1 MADSIRIFQLAKELN
16 ISHTDILDFLKSK
29 DISVSSH
36 MSPIDGKTQQ
46 IVYTEF
52 AKDRQSAERDRKEQV
67 RKEIHDSKVVMKTKS
82 VKKFQILSV
91 QEQREAEKKKAES
104 KAVETSKDEGKSK
117 KAPAEIKPKKKL
129 RKITLREPE
138 NKDDGKKA
146 KKHKDDIKKDN
157 SAVKR
162 LKKTLASIDSGPKKK
177 SYKKLKKD
185 SNAVDGDQIRVVEL
199 SEYASID
206 EVAKVLDVGTSE
218 VIGKCLQMGILAT
231 VNQRLEWDV
240 IELIAGEYDVELKKY
255 EEVVD
260 DLFVTAHSEEELTNA
275 IQRAPVV
282 TIMGH
287 VDHGKTSILDYIRE
301 TKVAAGESGG
311 ITQRV
316 GAYQVVHNENAITF
330 LDTPGHEAFT
340 AMRARGAQS
349 TDIVILV
356 VAADDSV
363 MPQTIEAINHAKA
376 AEVPIVVAINKID
389 KQGANPDIVKRELSE
404 KNVLVEEWGGKI
416 QSVNTSAITGE
427 GIDALMEAILLEAEV
442 LDLKANVDIDCK
454 GIVIDSKLDKGLG
467 PVATVLIQKGTLKIG
482 TPFICNNH
490 PGKVRAIM
498 NERNERVKE
507 AKPSDPVQILG
518 FDQVP
523 QAGDIFA
530 EVENESD
537 LKKIAN
543 ERQRIKREIDLQM
556 VQKTSLDSIS
566 AQIKEGDINNLNI
579 IIKADA
585 DGSIEA
591 LIQSIEKINNDEVGV
606 DIVHKGVGNV
616 TESDVLLAQA
626 SQAIIIGFGV
636 QVPSNTK
643 LLASQNNVEIR
654 AYSIIYQIVEDVK
667 MAVEGLLKPDM
678 VEEVIGVAVVKESF
692 KIPKIGFIAGSQV
705 ESGKITRDSFV
716 RLIREEEEL
725 VSKGSITS
733 LKRFKDDVASVD
745 SGMECGISVEG
756 VKKYFE
762 GDRIVAYK
770 INEIKRTL
778 ADSWI
783 ISHFLDQKEYH
794 NKF

>member
-157 SAVKR
+157 SAVNR

-185 SNAVDGDQIRVVEL
+185 SNAVDGDQVRVVEL
-199 SEYASID
+199 AEYASID

-218 VIGKCLQMGILAT
+218 VIGKCLQLGILAT

-498 NERNERVKE
+498 NERNERIKE

-778 ADSWI
+778 ADS
-783 ISHFLDQKEYH
+783 
-794 NKF
+794 

>member
-138 NKDDGKKA
+138 DKDDDKKA

-778 ADSWI
+778 ADS
-783 ISHFLDQKEYH
+783 
-794 NKF
+794 

>member
-1 MADSIRIFQLAKELN
+1 MSDSIRIFQLAKELN

-46 IVYTEF
+46 LVYTEF

-82 VKKFQILSV
+82 VKKFKIMSV
-91 QEQREAEKKKAES
+91 EDQRKSEKKKAE
-104 KAVETSKDEGKSK
+104 EPIKDEKDSK
-117 KAPAEIKPKKKL
+117 KTEAKKEDPVEKKPKKKL
-129 RKITLREPE
+129 RKISLREPV
-138 NKDDGKKA
+138 KKEDKKQA
-146 KKHKDDIKKDN
+146 KKHKDELKKDS

-162 LKKTLASIDSGPKKK
+162 LKKTLASMDSSPKKK
-177 SYKKLKKD
+177 SYKKSKKD
-185 SNAVDGDQIRVVEL
+185 VGLEDGDQKRSIEL
-199 SEYASID
+199 AEYASID
-206 EVAKVLDVGTSE
+206 EIAKVLDVSTSE

-260 DLFVTAHSEEELTNA
+260 DLFVTSHSEEELSNA
-275 IQRAPVV
+275 IERAPVV

-287 VDHGKTSILDYIRE
+287 VDHGKTSILDYIRK

-316 GAYQVVHNENAITF
+316 GAYQVLHNDNKITF

-404 KNVLVEEWGGKI
+404 KDVLVEDWGGKI
-416 QSVNTSAITGE
+416 QSVHTSAQTGE
-427 GIDALMEAILLEAEV
+427 GIDDLMEAILLEAEV
-442 LDLKANVDIDCK
+442 LDLKANQDIDCK
-454 GIVIDSKLDKGLG
+454 GIVIDSRLDKGLG
-467 PVATVLIQKGTLKIG
+467 PVATVLIQKGTLSIG

-498 NERNERVKE
+498 NENNERITE
-507 AKPSDPVQILG
+507 ARPSDPVQILG

-579 IIKADA
+579 IIKADS

-636 QVPSNTK
+636 QIPSNTK

-692 KIPKIGFIAGSQV
+692 KIPKIGFKLFLSDT
-705 ESGKITRDSFV
+705 E
-716 RLIREEEEL
+716 IRA
-725 VSKGSITS
+725 VFI
-733 LKRFKDDVASVD
+733 F
-745 SGMECGISVEG
+745 
-756 VKKYFE
+756 F
-762 GDRIVAYK
+762 
-770 INEIKRTL
+770 
-778 ADSWI
+778 I
-783 ISHFLDQKEYH
+783 IFYL
-794 NKF
+794 FPI

>member
-240 IELIAGEYDVELKKY
+240 IELIASEYDVELKKY

-778 ADSWI
+778 ADS
-783 ISHFLDQKEYH
+783 
-794 NKF
+794 

>member
-1 MADSIRIFQLAKELN
+1 MSDSIRIFQLAKELN
-16 ISHTDILDFLKSK
+16 ISHNDILDFLKSK

-46 IVYTEF
+46 LVYTEF

-82 VKKFQILSV
+82 VKKFKIMSV
-91 QEQREAEKKKAES
+91 EDQRKSEKKKTEP
-104 KAVETSKDEGKSK
+104 KPDEDKKTKEDKVEAKKSS
-117 KAPAEIKPKKKL
+117 PAEKKPKKKL
-129 RKITLREPE
+129 RKISLREPE
-138 NKDDGKKA
+138 KKEDKKQS
-146 KKHKDDIKKDN
+146 KKHKDELKKDS

-177 SYKKLKKD
+177 SYKKSKKD
-185 SNAVDGDQIRVVEL
+185 LKIEDGDQQRVIEL
-199 SEYASID
+199 TEYASID
-206 EVAKVLDVGTSE
+206 EIAKVLDVSTSE
-218 VIGKCLQMGILAT
+218 IIGKCLQMGILAT

-260 DLFVTAHSEEELTNA
+260 DLFVTSHSEEELSDA
-275 IQRAPVV
+275 IERAPVV

-316 GAYQVVHNENAITF
+316 GAYQVLHNENKITF

-376 AEVPIVVAINKID
+376 AEVPIIVAINKMD
-389 KQGANPDIVKRELSE
+389 KQGANPDVVKRELSE
-404 KNVLVEEWGGKI
+404 KDVLVEEWGGKI
-416 QSVNTSAITGE
+416 QSVNTSAKTGE
-427 GIDALMEAILLEAEV
+427 GIDALMEAIILEAEV
-442 LDLKANVDIDCK
+442 LDLKANEEIDCK

-482 TPFICNNH
+482 TPFICNNF

-498 NERNERVKE
+498 NERNERIKE
-507 AKPSDPVQILG
+507 AKPSDAVQILG

-523 QAGDIFA
+523 QSGDIFA
-530 EVENESD
+530 EVSNESD

-566 AQIKEGDINNLNI
+566 AQIKEGDVITI
-579 IIKADA
+579 
-585 DGSIEA
+585 DG
-591 LIQSIEKINNDEVGV
+591 G
-606 DIVHKGVGNV
+606 
-616 TESDVLLAQA
+616 
-626 SQAIIIGFGV
+626 
-636 QVPSNTK
+636 
-643 LLASQNNVEIR
+643 
-654 AYSIIYQIVEDVK
+654 
-667 MAVEGLLKPDM
+667 
-678 VEEVIGVAVVKESF
+678 
-692 KIPKIGFIAGSQV
+692 
-705 ESGKITRDSFV
+705 SGKV
-716 RLIREEEEL
+716 
-725 VSKGSITS
+725 
-733 LKRFKDDVASVD
+733 
-745 SGMECGISVEG
+745 MQ
-756 VKKYFE
+756 
-762 GDRIVAYK
+762 
-770 INEIKRTL
+770 
-778 ADSWI
+778 I
-783 ISHFLDQKEYH
+783 I
-794 NKF
+794 

>member
-1 MADSIRIFQLAKELN
+1 MSDSIRIFQLAKELN

-29 DISVSSH
+29 DIAVSSH

-82 VKKFQILSV
+82 VKKFKIMSV
-91 QEQREAEKKKAES
+91 EDQRKSDKKKAEGPINDE
-104 KAVETSKDEGKSK
+104 KDNKKTEEKIEVTFET
-117 KAPAEIKPKKKL
+117 KPKKKL
-129 RKITLREPE
+129 RKISLREPE
-138 NKDDGKKA
+138 KKEDKKQIRKQKDEL
-146 KKHKDDIKKDN
+146 KKDS

-162 LKKTLASIDSGPKKK
+162 LKKTLASMDASPKKK
-177 SYKKLKKD
+177 SYKKSKKD
-185 SNAVDGDQIRVVEL
+185 VRLEDGDQKRTIEL
-199 SEYASID
+199 AEYASID
-206 EVAKVLDVGTSE
+206 EIAKVLDVSTSE

-240 IELIAGEYDVELKKY
+240 IELIAGEYDVELSKY
-255 EEVVD
+255 EEVID
-260 DLFVTAHSEEELTNA
+260 DLFTTSHSEEELSNA
-275 IQRAPVV
+275 IERAPVV

-287 VDHGKTSILDYIRE
+287 VDHGKTSILDYIRK

-316 GAYQVVHNENAITF
+316 GAYQVLHKDNKITF

-389 KQGANPDIVKRELSE
+389 KQGANPDVVKRELSE
-404 KNVLVEEWGGKI
+404 KNVLVEDWGGKI
-416 QSVNTSAITGE
+416 QCVHTSAQTGE
-427 GIDALMEAILLEAEV
+427 GIDDLMEAILLEAEV
-442 LDLKANVDIDCK
+442 LDLKANQDIDCK
-454 GIVIDSKLDKGLG
+454 GIVIDSRLDKGLG
-467 PVATVLIQKGTLKIG
+467 PVATVLIQKGTLTIG

-498 NERNERVKE
+498 NENNERITQ
-507 AKPSDPVQILG
+507 ARPSDPVQILG

-579 IIKADA
+579 IIKADS

-626 SQAIIIGFGV
+626 SKAIIIGFGV
-636 QVPSNTK
+636 QIPSNTK

-705 ESGKITRDSFV
+705 ESGKITRDCFV

-778 ADSWI
+778 ADS
-783 ISHFLDQKEYH
+783 
-794 NKF
+794 

>member
-16 ISHTDILDFLKSK
+16 ISHTDILDFLKSR

-91 QEQREAEKKKAES
+91 QEQRESEKKKAELKNDSSS
-104 KAVETSKDEGKSK
+104 KTSKKKE
-117 KAPAEIKPKKKL
+117 KAPVEAKPKKKL
-129 RKITLREPE
+129 RKISVREPE
-138 NKDDGKKA
+138 KVETKKA
-146 KKHKDDIKKDN
+146 KKHKDEIKKDN

-185 SNAVDGDQIRVVEL
+185 SKAIDSDQVRTVEL
-199 SEYASID
+199 AEYATID
-206 EVAKVLDVGTSE
+206 EIAKVLDVGTSE

-260 DLFVTAHSEEELTNA
+260 DLFVTAHSDEELINA
-275 IQRAPVV
+275 IERAPVV

-316 GAYQVVHNENAITF
+316 GAYQVMHNENKITF

-442 LDLKANVDIDCK
+442 LDLKANEEIDCK

-498 NERNERVKE
+498 NERNERIKE
-507 AKPSDPVQILG
+507 AKPSDPIQILG

-756 VKKYFE
+756 VKKYSE

-778 ADSWI
+778 ADS
-783 ISHFLDQKEYH
+783 
-794 NKF
+794 

>member
-1 MADSIRIFQLAKELN
+1 MSESIRIFQLAKELN

-46 IVYTEF
+46 LVYTEF
-52 AKDRQSAERDRKEQV
+52 SKDRQSAERDRKEQV

-82 VKKFQILSV
+82 VKKFKIMSV
-91 QEQREAEKKKAES
+91 EDQRKSEKKKAE
-104 KAVETSKDEGKSK
+104 EPIKDKKDSK
-117 KAPAEIKPKKKL
+117 KTEAKKEAPVEKKPKKKL
-129 RKITLREPE
+129 RKISLREPE
-138 NKDDGKKA
+138 KKQDQKQI
-146 KKHKDDIKKDN
+146 KKHKDELKKDS

-162 LKKTLASIDSGPKKK
+162 LKKTLASMDASPKKK
-177 SYKKLKKD
+177 SYKKSKKD
-185 SNAVDGDQIRVVEL
+185 VGLEDGDQKRTIEL
-199 SEYASID
+199 AEYASID
-206 EVAKVLDVGTSE
+206 EIAKVLDVSTSE

-260 DLFVTAHSEEELTNA
+260 DLFVTSHSEEELSNA
-275 IQRAPVV
+275 TERAPVV

-316 GAYQVVHNENAITF
+316 GAYQVLHKNNKITF

-404 KNVLVEEWGGKI
+404 KDVLVEDWGGKI
-416 QSVNTSAITGE
+416 QSVHTSAQTGE
-427 GIDALMEAILLEAEV
+427 GIDDLMEAILLEAEV
-442 LDLKANVDIDCK
+442 LDLKANQDIDCK
-454 GIVIDSKLDKGLG
+454 GIVIDSRLDKGLG
-467 PVATVLIQKGTLKIG
+467 PVATVLIQKGTLSIG

-498 NERNERVKE
+498 NENNERITE
-507 AKPSDPVQILG
+507 ARPSDPVQILG

-579 IIKADA
+579 IIKADS

-636 QVPSNTK
+636 QIPSNTK

-705 ESGKITRDSFV
+705 ESGKITRDCFV
-716 RLIREEEEL
+716 RLIRAEEEL

-778 ADSWI
+778 ADS
-783 ISHFLDQKEYH
+783 
-794 NKF
+794 

>member
-1 MADSIRIFQLAKELN
+1 MTDSIRIFQLAKELN
-16 ISHTDILDFLKSK
+16 ISHNDILDFLKSK

-46 IVYTEF
+46 LVYTEF

-82 VKKFQILSV
+82 VKKFKIMSL
-91 QEQREAEKKKAES
+91 EDQRKSGAKKTEKNVEKVEKKDTSSKEKKPVVAE
-104 KAVETSKDEGKSK
+104 
-117 KAPAEIKPKKKL
+117 PKKKL
-129 RKITLREPE
+129 RKISLRQPE
-138 NKDDGKKA
+138 NQEEKKMARKDKEEL
-146 KKHKDDIKKDN
+146 KKDS

-162 LKKTLASIDSGPKKK
+162 LKKTLASMDSGPKKK
-177 SYKKLKKD
+177 SYKKTKKD
-185 SNAVDGDQIRVVEL
+185 SKDISADEKRVIEL
-199 SEYASID
+199 AEYASID
-206 EVAKVLDVGTSE
+206 EIAKVLDVTTSE
-218 VIGKCLQMGILAT
+218 VISKCLQIGILAT

-260 DLFVTAHSEEELTNA
+260 DLFVTTHSEEELSNA
-275 IQRAPVV
+275 SKRAPVV

-316 GAYQVVHNENAITF
+316 GAYQVLHNDNKITF

-363 MPQTIEAINHAKA
+363 MPQTIEAINHAQA
-376 AEVPIVVAINKID
+376 AEVPIIVAINKID
-389 KQGANPDIVKRELSE
+389 KQGANADIVKRELSE

-427 GIDALMEAILLEAEV
+427 GIDDLMEAILLESEV
-442 LDLKANVDIDCK
+442 LDLKANVEIECK
-454 GIVIDSKLDKGLG
+454 GVVIDSRLDKGLG

-482 TPFICNNH
+482 TPFICNNF

-498 NERNERVKE
+498 NEKNERIKE
-507 AKPSDPVQILG
+507 AKPSDAVQILG

-523 QAGDIFA
+523 QSGDIFA
-530 EVENESD
+530 EVSNESD

-556 VQKTSLDSIS
+556 VQKTSLDTIS

-579 IIKADA
+579 IIKADS

-591 LIQSIEKINNDEVGV
+591 LIQSIEKINNEEVGV

-616 TESDVLLAQA
+616 SESDVLLAQA
-626 SQAIIIGFGV
+626 SNAVVIGFGV
-636 QVPSNTK
+636 QIPSNSK
-643 LLASQNNVEIR
+643 LLANQNNVEIR
-654 AYSIIYQIVEDVK
+654 AYNIIYQVVEDIK
-667 MAVEGLLKPDM
+667 LAVEGLLKPDL
-678 VEEVIGVAVVKESF
+678 VEEIIGVAVVKESF

-705 ESGKITRDSFV
+705 ESGKITRDSHV

-725 VSKGSITS
+725 ISKGSITS
-733 LKRFKDDVASVD
+733 LKRFKDDVNTVE
-745 SGMECGISVEG
+745 SGLECGIAIEG
-756 VKKYFE
+756 VKKFFE
-762 GDRIVAYK
+762 GDRIVAFK

-778 ADSWI
+778 ADS
-783 ISHFLDQKEYH
+783 
-794 NKF
+794 

>member
-16 ISHTDILDFLKSK
+16 ISHTDILEFLKSK

-52 AKDRQSAERDRKEQV
+52 AKDRQSAERDRKEQI

-82 VKKFQILSV
+82 VKKFQLLSV
-91 QEQREAEKKKAES
+91 QDQREADKKKDKLKTDKNE
-104 KAVETSKDEGKSK
+104 KDKVETKKSS
-117 KAPAEIKPKKKL
+117 AEVKPKKKL
-129 RKITLREPE
+129 RKISLREPE
-138 NKDDGKKA
+138 SKDESKKA
-146 KKHKDDIKKDN
+146 KKHKDEIKKDN

-162 LKKTLASIDSGPKKK
+162 LKKTLASIDSGTKKK

-185 SNAVDGDQIRVVEL
+185 SKIDDNSQTRVIEL
-199 SEYASID
+199 AEYASID
-206 EVAKVLDVGTSE
+206 EIAKVLDVGTGE

-255 EEVVD
+255 VEVVD
-260 DLFVTAHSEEELTNA
+260 DLFVTTHSDEELANA

-287 VDHGKTSILDYIRE
+287 VDHGKTSILDYIRK

-316 GAYQVVHNENAITF
+316 GAYQVLHNNNKITF

-427 GIDALMEAILLEAEV
+427 GIDALMEAILLESEV
-442 LDLKANVDIDCK
+442 LDLKANEEIDCK

-467 PVATVLIQKGTLKIG
+467 AVATVLIQKGTLKIG

-498 NERNERVKE
+498 NERNERIME
-507 AKPSDPVQILG
+507 ARPSDAIQILG

-579 IIKADA
+579 IIKADS

-616 TESDVLLAQA
+616 TESDVLLGQA
-626 SQAIIIGFGV
+626 SKAIIIGFGV
-636 QVPSNTK
+636 QIPSNTK

-678 VEEVIGVAVVKESF
+678 VEEIVGEAVVKESF

-716 RLIREEEEL
+716 RLIRDDEEL

-733 LKRFKDDVASVD
+733 LKRFKDDVATVD

-762 GDRIVAYK
+762 GDRIIAYK

-778 ADSWI
+778 ADS
-783 ISHFLDQKEYH
+783 
-794 NKF
+794 

>member
-1 MADSIRIFQLAKELN
+1 MSDSIRIFQLAKELN

-29 DISVSSH
+29 DIAVSSH

-82 VKKFQILSV
+82 VKKFKIMSV
-91 QEQREAEKKKAES
+91 EDQRKSDKKKAEGPINDE
-104 KAVETSKDEGKSK
+104 KDNKKTEEKIEATFET
-117 KAPAEIKPKKKL
+117 KPKKKL
-129 RKITLREPE
+129 RKISLREPE
-138 NKDDGKKA
+138 KKED
-146 KKHKDDIKKDN
+146 KKQIKKQKDELKKDS

-162 LKKTLASIDSGPKKK
+162 LKKTLASMDASPKKK
-177 SYKKLKKD
+177 SYKKSKKD
-185 SNAVDGDQIRVVEL
+185 VRLEDGDQKRTIEL
-199 SEYASID
+199 AEYASID
-206 EVAKVLDVGTSE
+206 EIAKVLDVSTSE

-240 IELIAGEYDVELKKY
+240 IELIAGEYDVELSKY
-255 EEVVD
+255 EEVID
-260 DLFVTAHSEEELTNA
+260 DLFTTSHSEEELSNA
-275 IQRAPVV
+275 IERAPVV

-287 VDHGKTSILDYIRE
+287 VDHGKTSILDYIRK

-316 GAYQVVHNENAITF
+316 GAYQVLHNDNKITF

-389 KQGANPDIVKRELSE
+389 KQGANPDVVKRELSE
-404 KNVLVEEWGGKI
+404 KNVLVEDWGGKI
-416 QSVNTSAITGE
+416 QCVHTSAQTGE
-427 GIDALMEAILLEAEV
+427 GIDDLMEAILLEAEV
-442 LDLKANVDIDCK
+442 LDLKANQDIDCK
-454 GIVIDSKLDKGLG
+454 GIVIDSRLDKGLG
-467 PVATVLIQKGTLKIG
+467 PVATVLIQKGTLTIG

-498 NERNERVKE
+498 NENNERITQ
-507 AKPSDPVQILG
+507 ARPSDPVQILG

-579 IIKADA
+579 IIKADS

-626 SQAIIIGFGV
+626 SKAIIIGFGV
-636 QVPSNTK
+636 QIPSNTK

-705 ESGKITRDSFV
+705 ESGKITRDCFV

-778 ADSWI
+778 ADS
-783 ISHFLDQKEYH
+783 
-794 NKF
+794 

>member
-1 MADSIRIFQLAKELN
+1 MSDSIRIFQLAKELN

-46 IVYTEF
+46 LVYTEF

-82 VKKFQILSV
+82 VKKFKIMSV
-91 QEQREAEKKKAES
+91 EDQRKTDKKTAEAPIKEEKDGKKT
-104 KAVETSKDEGKSK
+104 KAK
-117 KAPAEIKPKKKL
+117 KEPLLDKKPKKKL
-129 RKITLREPE
+129 RKISLREPE
-138 NKDDGKKA
+138 KKEDKKQA
-146 KKHKDDIKKDN
+146 KKHKDELKKDS

-162 LKKTLASIDSGPKKK
+162 LKKTLASMDSSPKKK
-177 SYKKLKKD
+177 TYKKTKKD
-185 SNAVDGDQIRVVEL
+185 VKLEDGNKKRTIEL
-199 SEYASID
+199 AEYSSID
-206 EVAKVLDVGTSE
+206 EIAKVLDVSTSE

-240 IELIAGEYDVELKKY
+240 IELIASEYDVELKKY

-260 DLFVTAHSEEELTNA
+260 DLFVTSHSEEELSNA
-275 IQRAPVV
+275 LERAPVV

-316 GAYQVVHNENAITF
+316 GAYQVLHNKNKITF

-389 KQGANPDIVKRELSE
+389 KQGANPDVVKRELSE
-404 KNVLVEEWGGKI
+404 KDVLVEDWGGKI
-416 QSVNTSAITGE
+416 QSVHTSAKTGE
-427 GIDALMEAILLEAEV
+427 GIDDLMEAILLEAEV
-442 LDLKANVDIDCK
+442 LDLKANQDIDCK
-454 GIVIDSKLDKGLG
+454 GIVIDSRLDKGLG
-467 PVATVLIQKGTLKIG
+467 PVATVLIQKGTLSIG

-498 NERNERVKE
+498 NENNERITE
-507 AKPSDPVQILG
+507 ARPSDPVQILG

-579 IIKADA
+579 IIKADS

-606 DIVHKGVGNV
+606 DIVHKAVGNV

-626 SQAIIIGFGV
+626 AQAIIIGFGV

-643 LLASQNNVEIR
+643 LLANQNNVEIR

-667 MAVEGLLKPDM
+667 MAVEGLLKPDII
-678 VEEVIGVAVVKESF
+678 EEVIGEAVVKETF

-705 ESGKITRDSFV
+705 ESGKIMRDCFV
-716 RLIREEEEL
+716 RLIREDEEL

-733 LKRFKDDVASVD
+733 LKRFKDDVTSVD
-745 SGMECGISVEG
+745 SGMECGISIEG
-756 VKKYFE
+756 VKKYVE

-778 ADSWI
+778 ADS
-783 ISHFLDQKEYH
+783 
-794 NKF
+794 

>member
-185 SNAVDGDQIRVVEL
+185 SNTVDGDQIRVVEL
-199 SEYASID
+199 AEYASID

-498 NERNERVKE
+498 NERNERIKE

-778 ADSWI
+778 ADS
-783 ISHFLDQKEYH
+783 
-794 NKF
+794 

>member
-1 MADSIRIFQLAKELN
+1 MTDSIRIFQLAKELN
-16 ISHTDILDFLKSK
+16 ISHNDIVDFLKSK
-29 DISVSSH
+29 GISVTSH

-67 RKEIHDSKVVMKTKS
+67 RKEIHDSKVVMETKS
-82 VKKFQILSV
+82 VKKFKIMSV
-91 QEQREAEKKKAES
+91 QDQRQQDKVKKAKIKEQEQESKTSSSKAEKVIEVK
-104 KAVETSKDEGKSK
+104 
-117 KAPAEIKPKKKL
+117 KPKKKL
-129 RKITLREPE
+129 RKITLRDSSTLQDKKE
-138 NKDDGKKA
+138 NK
-146 KKHKDDIKKDN
+146 KDKEAIKKDT

-162 LKKTLASIDSGPKKK
+162 LKKTLASMDSSPKKK
-177 SYKKLKKD
+177 SYKKAKKD
-185 SNAVDGDQIRVVEL
+185 IDLDNDSPRSIEL
-199 SEYASID
+199 AEYASID
-206 EVAKVLDVGTSE
+206 EIAKVLDVSTSE
-218 VIGKCLQMGILAT
+218 VIGKCLQMGVLAT
-231 VNQRLEWDV
+231 VNQRLEWDI
-240 IELIAGEYDVELKKY
+240 IELIAGEYDVSLSKY

-260 DLFVTAHSEEELTNA
+260 DLFVMAHTDEELVDATN
-275 IQRAPVV
+275 RAPVV

-316 GAYQVVHNENAITF
+316 GAYQVDHNGNKITF

-363 MPQTIEAINHAKA
+363 MPQTLEAINHSKA

-389 KQGANPDIVKRELSE
+389 KPGSNPDTVKRELSE
-404 KNVLVEEWGGKI
+404 KDVLVEDWGGKI

-442 LDLKANVDIDCK
+442 LDLKANAKIECK
-454 GIVIDSKLDKGLG
+454 GTVIDSKLDKGLG
-467 PVATVLIQKGTLKIG
+467 AIATVLIQKGTLKIG
-482 TPFICNNH
+482 TPFICNNY

-498 NERNERVKE
+498 NERGERIKT
-507 AKPSDPVQILG
+507 AGPSDAVQILG

-523 QAGDIFA
+523 QSGDIFA
-530 EVENESD
+530 EVTNESD

-566 AQIKEGDINNLNI
+566 AQIKEGDVNNLNI
-579 IIKADA
+579 IIKADS

-591 LIQSIEKINNDEVGV
+591 LIQSLEKINNEEVGV
-606 DIVHKGVGNV
+606 DIVHRGVGNV

-626 SQAIIIGFGV
+626 SKAVVIGFGV
-636 QVPSNTK
+636 QVPSNTR
-643 LLASQNNVEIR
+643 LLANQSNVEIR
-654 AYSIIYQIVEDVK
+654 AYNIIYQVVEDVK
-667 MAVEGLLKPDM
+667 LAVEGLLRPDL
-678 VEEVIGVAVVKESF
+678 VEEILGEAVVKESF

-705 ESGKITRDSFV
+705 ESGKITRDCFT
-716 RLIREEEEL
+716 RLIREDEEL
-725 VSKGSITS
+725 VSKGKIVS
-733 LKRFKDDVASVD
+733 LKRFKDDVNSVD
-745 SGMECGISVEG
+745 SGLECGIAIEG
-756 VKKYFE
+756 VKKYFP
-762 GDRIVAYK
+762 GDKIVAYK
-770 INEIKRTL
+770 INEIKRKL
-778 ADSWI
+778 S
-783 ISHFLDQKEYH
+783 
-794 NKF
+794 

>member
-104 KAVETSKDEGKSK
+104 KAVETSKDEGRSK

-498 NERNERVKE
+498 NERNERIKE

-778 ADSWI
+778 ADS
-783 ISHFLDQKEYH
+783 
-794 NKF
+794 

>member
-1 MADSIRIFQLAKELN
+1 MSDSIRIFQLAKELN
-16 ISHTDILDFLKSK
+16 ISHNDILDFLKSK

-46 IVYTEF
+46 LVYTEF

-82 VKKFQILSV
+82 VKKFKIMSV
-91 QEQREAEKKKAES
+91 EDQRKAEKKKAES
-104 KAVETSKDEGKSK
+104 PSKEDKSSKETDVKKETSKEK
-117 KAPAEIKPKKKL
+117 KPKKKL
-129 RKITLREPE
+129 RKISLREPE
-138 NKDDGKKA
+138 NKEDKKQS
-146 KKHKDDIKKDN
+146 KKHKDELKKDN

-162 LKKTLASIDSGPKKK
+162 LKKTLASMDASPKKK
-177 SYKKLKKD
+177 SYKKTKKD
-185 SNAVDGDQIRVVEL
+185 ASQVDENQKRTIEL
-199 SEYASID
+199 AEYASID
-206 EVAKVLDVGTSE
+206 EIAKVLDVSTSE

-240 IELIAGEYDVELKKY
+240 IELIASEYDVELKKY

-260 DLFVTAHSEEELTNA
+260 DLFVTSHSEEELSNA
-275 IQRAPVV
+275 QERAPVV

-301 TKVAAGESGG
+301 SKVAAGESGG

-316 GAYQVVHNENAITF
+316 GAYQVLHNENKITF

-404 KNVLVEEWGGKI
+404 KDVLVEDWGGKI

-427 GIDALMEAILLEAEV
+427 GIDDLMEAILLEAEV
-442 LDLKANVDIDCK
+442 LDLKANQDIDCK
-454 GIVIDSKLDKGLG
+454 GIVIDSRLDKGLG
-467 PVATVLIQKGTLKIG
+467 PVATVLIQKGTLSIG

-498 NERNERVKE
+498 NENNERINE

-566 AQIKEGDINNLNI
+566 AQIKEGDINNLNK
-579 IIKADA
+579 IIKADS

-636 QVPSNTK
+636 QIPSNTK

-705 ESGKITRDSFV
+705 ESGKITRDCFV

-778 ADSWI
+778 ADS
-783 ISHFLDQKEYH
+783 
-794 NKF
+794 

>member
-1 MADSIRIFQLAKELN
+1 MTDSIRIFQLAKELN
-16 ISHTDILDFLKSK
+16 ISHNDILDFLKSK

-46 IVYTEF
+46 LVYTEF

-82 VKKFQILSV
+82 VKKFKIMSL
-91 QEQREAEKKKAES
+91 EDQRKSGAKKTEKNVEKVEKKDTSSKEKKPVIAE
-104 KAVETSKDEGKSK
+104 
-117 KAPAEIKPKKKL
+117 PKKKL
-129 RKITLREPE
+129 RKISLRQPE
-138 NKDDGKKA
+138 NQEDKKMARKDKEEL
-146 KKHKDDIKKDN
+146 KKDS

-162 LKKTLASIDSGPKKK
+162 LKKTLASMDSGPKKK
-177 SYKKLKKD
+177 SYKKTKKD
-185 SNAVDGDQIRVVEL
+185 SKDISSDEKRVIEL
-199 SEYASID
+199 AEYASID
-206 EVAKVLDVGTSE
+206 EIAKVLDVTTSE
-218 VIGKCLQMGILAT
+218 VISKCLQIGILAT

-260 DLFVTAHSEEELTNA
+260 DLFVTTHSEEELSNA
-275 IQRAPVV
+275 SKRAPVV

-316 GAYQVVHNENAITF
+316 GAYQVLHNDNKITF

-363 MPQTIEAINHAKA
+363 MPQTIEAINHAQA
-376 AEVPIVVAINKID
+376 AEVPIIVAINKID
-389 KQGANPDIVKRELSE
+389 KQGANADIVKRELSE

-427 GIDALMEAILLEAEV
+427 GIDDLMEAILLESEV
-442 LDLKANVDIDCK
+442 LDLKANVEIECK
-454 GIVIDSKLDKGLG
+454 GVVIDSRLDKGLG

-482 TPFICNNH
+482 TPFICNNF

-498 NERNERVKE
+498 NEKNERIKE
-507 AKPSDPVQILG
+507 AKPSDAVQILG

-523 QAGDIFA
+523 QSGDIFA
-530 EVENESD
+530 EVSNESD

-556 VQKTSLDSIS
+556 VQKTSLDTIS

-579 IIKADA
+579 IIKADS

-591 LIQSIEKINNDEVGV
+591 LIQSIEKINNEEVGV

-616 TESDVLLAQA
+616 SESDVLLAQA
-626 SQAIIIGFGV
+626 SNAVVIGFGV
-636 QVPSNTK
+636 QIPSNSK
-643 LLASQNNVEIR
+643 LLANQNNVEIR
-654 AYSIIYQIVEDVK
+654 AYNIIYQVVEDIK
-667 MAVEGLLKPDM
+667 LAVEGLLKPDL
-678 VEEVIGVAVVKESF
+678 VEEIIGVAVVKESF

-705 ESGKITRDSFV
+705 ESGKITRDSHV

-725 VSKGSITS
+725 ISKGSITS
-733 LKRFKDDVASVD
+733 LKRFKDDVNTVE
-745 SGMECGISVEG
+745 SGLECGIAIEG
-756 VKKYFE
+756 VKKFFE
-762 GDRIVAYK
+762 GDRIVAFK

-778 ADSWI
+778 ADS
-783 ISHFLDQKEYH
+783 
-794 NKF
+794 